1 MLRVRGAP
9 PLAPP
14 GRGPGAGTTTT
25 ATTTETERPATE
37 VPTVRIA
44 IGALLLFVADLGIL
58 HIAYGRPSID
68 GGLDDLRGA
77 GGFLGAVVG
86 GPLAAA
92 AGDVGATV
100 VLGGLAVV
108 GLLLALGLSIGV
120 VMSATARATGK
131 AAAKAR
137 TAVGDGLGGRGIGE
151 DVEIDDGTQRPSVFD
166 DEAPDLAIDL
176 IALEHEPE
184 PDPTSSRCR
193 RPRTEPV
200 ADAAVPAF
208 IEAEGGQL
216 AIAVG
221 DDAAP
226 HQGPWKLPPGTIL
239 KRGNARMPTSASRRR
254 AARSSR
260 PRSPSTASTR
270 S

>member
-1 MLRVRGAP
+1 MPV
-9 PLAPP
+9 
-14 GRGPGAGTTTT
+14 
-25 ATTTETERPATE
+25 ATE

-77 GGFLGAVVG
+77 GGFIGAVVG

-100 VLGGLAVV
+100 VLGGLAIV

-137 TAVGDGLGGRGIGE
+137 TAVGEGLGGRGIGE
-151 DVEIDDGTQRPSVFD
+151 DVEIDDGTPRLSVFD

-176 IALEHEPE
+176 VALEQSRARAVRRARPE
-184 PDPTSSRCR
+184 PD
-193 RPRTEPV
+193 
-200 ADAAVPAF
+200 
-208 IEAEGGQL
+208 
-216 AIAVG
+216 
-221 DDAAP
+221 
-226 HQGPWKLPPGTIL
+226 
-239 KRGNARMPTSASRRR
+239 
-254 AARSSR
+254 SR
-260 PRSPSTASTR
+260 PRRAHARVHRGRGRTAR
-270 S
+270 DRGR